1 MNLFFPCSFLF
12 KLSSFPIVS
21 QNPRCEVHENV
32 SMVGS
37 TNLFEKIKN
46 VFYLRT
52 KRTIRIESKLL
63 LSSFKLLNTSKTIH
77 RLITLT
83 NKSKTETVAK
93 LCEIKSYE
101 VWKKFRIISP
111 RFKIFSSK
119 LVQNSKTSPSTALPL
134 RQTQQS
140 WKFQY
145 CTVRR
150 CCLGQSRGEQV
161 AATCVVTPLK
171 KGRGERE
178 RERER
183 VLPAASNLSGPLCAS
198 LVRRPWLRRSR

>member
-93 LCEIKSYE
+93 LCEIKSYGG
-101 VWKKFRIISP
+101 
-111 RFKIFSSK
+111 
-119 LVQNSKTSPSTALPL
+119 
-134 RQTQQS
+134 
-140 WKFQY
+140 WKFEKNSEWFLRDSKFLLRNLFKTPKLLPPLPFHSGKRNKVESSS
-145 CTVRR
+145 TV
-150 CCLGQSRGEQV
+150 LYED
-161 AATCVVTPLK
+161 VV
-171 KGRGERE
+171 
-178 RERER
+178 
-183 VLPAASNLSGPLCAS
+183 
-198 LVRRPWLRRSR
+198 